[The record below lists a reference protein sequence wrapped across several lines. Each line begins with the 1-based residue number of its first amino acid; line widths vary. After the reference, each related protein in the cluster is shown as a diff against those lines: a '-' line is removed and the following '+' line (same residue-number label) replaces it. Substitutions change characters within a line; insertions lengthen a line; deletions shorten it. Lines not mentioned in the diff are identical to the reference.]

1 MIKRVSIL
9 AALSSMFFIPTAHA
23 DDYGCQ
29 VLLCLSNPAG
39 PMAVAECVPP
49 IQRLYRDIFRWR
61 PRPFPTCALSNGMDS
76 SSGGNYARVGGASY
90 YDACPAGMT
99 PAAEGAQV
107 GGGGVGGPAPA
118 SSGFFAAASGGMRLQ
133 TAMYTGIGSGAGVS
147 PDPES
152 GSMPTKICVGNQ
164 IGTTT
169 VTVGQFWDDQTT
181 YRVALYDRVATVRP
195 SADTFNVQVFIN
207 GSVNKIVRPF
217 SPSVVQVVYGQ

>member
-29 VLLCLSNPAG
+29 VLLCLSNPNG

-76 SSGGNYARVGGASY
+76 SSGGNYARVGGASF
-90 YDACPAGMT
+90 YDACPAGT
-99 PAAEGAQV
+99 TDAPLGALV
-107 GGGGVGGPAPA
+107 AGGAIGGPA
-118 SSGFFAAASGGMRLQ
+118 STSGLIPVASGGVQLQ
-133 TAMYTGIGSGAGVS
+133 TTLYAGIGSGAGQQ
-147 PDPES
+147 PDAEGTP
-152 GSMPTKICVGNQ
+152 MPTKICVGNR
-164 IGTTT
+164 IATTS
-169 VTVGQFWDDQTT
+169 VTVGQFWDDQQT
-181 YRVALYDRVATVRP
+181 YSVGVYDRVATVSP
-195 SADTFNVQVFIN
+195 SGDTFNVQVFIN
-207 GSVNKIVRPF
+207 GSLNKIVRPF